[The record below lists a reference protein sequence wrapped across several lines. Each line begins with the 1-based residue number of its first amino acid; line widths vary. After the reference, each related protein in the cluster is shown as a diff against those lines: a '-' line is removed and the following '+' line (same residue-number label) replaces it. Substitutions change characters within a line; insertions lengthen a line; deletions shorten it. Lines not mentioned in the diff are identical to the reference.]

1 MTHYFY
7 YLSFLLHVSFIFVQF
22 VFSISEAIEKLLSA
36 ESLHSIAYCLS
47 EDEGFD
53 LASRLG
59 ISALTVSKILIMYG
73 SVENKNF
80 RLFLLWKKGIKG
92 DVSDIKDFINTFYD
106 IERGDIALGIT
117 DALEKCQHFK
127 K

>member
-7 YLSFLLHVSFIFVQF
+7 YLSFLLHVLFIFVHF
-22 VFSISEAIEKLLSA
+22 FSISEAIEKLLSA

-47 EDEGFD
+47 EDEGCD

-73 SVENKNF
+73 SIESKNF

-92 DVSDIKDFINTFYD
+92 DVSDIKDFINAFYD

>member
-1 MTHYFY
+1 MY
-7 YLSFLLHVSFIFVQF
+7 YLFLLN

-36 ESLHSIAYCLS
+36 ESLHSIAYCIS
-47 EDEGFD
+47 EDEVFD

-73 SVENKNF
+73 SIESKNF

-92 DVSDIKDFINTFYD
+92 DVSDIKDFINAFYD